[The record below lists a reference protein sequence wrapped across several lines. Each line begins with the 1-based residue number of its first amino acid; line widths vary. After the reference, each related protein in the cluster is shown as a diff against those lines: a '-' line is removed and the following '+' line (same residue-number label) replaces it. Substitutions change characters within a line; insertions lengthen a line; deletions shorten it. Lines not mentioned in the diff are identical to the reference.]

1 MVECFH
7 EGVVMYLPPMGDATV
22 PASSPTT
29 FHDLVS
35 SETVSTASMVALTY
49 HGYKRTGSLIWALVY
64 GLAGRWVPVVAVPV
78 AMAQGF
84 GERKPCP

>member
-1 MVECFH
+1 
-7 EGVVMYLPPMGDATV
+7 MYLNLNPLGDASPV
-22 PASSPTT
+22 PATT
-29 FHDLVS
+29 SLHDFVTS
-35 SETVSTASMVALTY
+35 DTVSTAATLAMTY

>member
-1 MVECFH
+1 M
-7 EGVVMYLPPMGDATV
+7 MYLNPLGDASPV
-22 PASSPTT
+22 PATT
-29 FHDLVS
+29 SLHGFVTSD
-35 SETVSTASMVALTY
+35 TVSTAATLAMTY

>member
-1 MVECFH
+1 M
-7 EGVVMYLPPMGDATV
+7 MYLSPMGDDPAV
-22 PASSPTT
+22 PATT
-29 FHDLVS
+29 TNLHDFINS
-35 SETVSTASMVALTY
+35 DNVSTASMFALTY
-49 HGYKRTGSLIWALVY
+49 HGYKRSGGSLFWALVY